1 MNKSKIQEL
10 IKVFNPHIIEYP
22 FDSNEHKLTFSVE
35 MKNIKNASIGRADE
49 ICNNSQFFQ
58 VNSEVVNFFKH
69 K

>member
-1 MNKSKIQEL
+1 MEKSKIQEL

>member
-35 MKNIKNASIGRADE
+35 IKNIKKISKKIQQMKST
-49 ICNNSQFFQ
+49 I
-58 VNSEVVNFFKH
+58 
-69 K
+69 